1 LQGFTTRARKITFT
15 TEVAKKLQQRLLR
28 VTYRGA
34 NDVRLRLL
42 KIYNGCFKIRTT
54 EALLHILNGNCKKST
69 TESRA
74 CE

>member
-1 LQGFTTRARKITFT
+1 LQGFTTRDRKITFT

-28 VTYRGA
+28 VSFRGA

-42 KIYNGCFKIRTT
+42 KIYNRCFKIRTT
-54 EALLHILNGNCKKST
+54 EAASDFKWKLQKFT

-74 CE
+74 CK